1 MDQSRR
7 DNLQY
12 LFKPQSIGILGAS
25 SDLNKVSGRPLAY
38 MLRFGYPGKIY
49 PINPKYDEIAGVR
62 CYPSLNE
69 VPDDIDILMAIIPS
83 KAILP
88 NLETGLKKG
97 VKAAVIISGGFAET
111 GEKGRKLQDELSA
124 FARDSGMLIY
134 GPNTTGFLSL
144 VNRTVATFSQSLE
157 VIDDM
162 TPGKTGL
169 ITQSGAFG
177 AAIFVRAVRVGLGL
191 SHWAATGNE
200 ADLEFCDFLEYMVE
214 DSDTKVIAGFL
225 AGVEDGQKLMT
236 ALDRA
241 AQKEKP
247 VVLLKVGDT
256 EAGKRAA
263 HSHTGAIVG
272 STKAYEAAFKQKGVV
287 VARDIG
293 QLIDFSMALASTTLP
308 RGKKVGIMTESGGG
322 GVLLTERCAELGLE
336 VSEVRGST
344 REKLMEV
351 VPSLG
356 SVKNPVDLTGQSL
369 SNPALVKG
377 AVEVMFT
384 APDFD
389 MLVPLLL
396 MSKATAEQKARDLL
410 KIVNQ
415 DTDSQK
421 SVMVCWPEG
430 PKQWIQW
437 LMNKGIHVAVTPT
450 RCAHTLNAL
459 ATYAEFLKSYKGSQL
474 TASTAIP
481 NFPADRKEKAI
492 AIIQAAKQNGVSR
505 LGEYEAKKLLAA
517 YGIPVATEALAG
529 SLDEA
534 VEAADRIGYPVV
546 AKVISAD
553 IPHKTEAGVVALNID
568 SQDALR
574 QAYNQ
579 ILENAKANR
588 PDAVLEGILI
598 QEMISARGVEAIV
611 GVSREEPFGPAIMFG
626 LGGIF
631 VEILK
636 DVAIRVLPVTNKDV
650 QDMIQQIQG
659 FSILKGTRGYKPADV
674 AALTEVLLKSACLAD
689 ELKGEIA
696 ELDINP
702 LIVLEDGQGVKAVD
716 ALVML
721 HQDRTQKTEVR

>member
-1 MDQSRR
+1 
-7 DNLQY
+7 
-12 LFKPQSIGILGAS
+12 
-25 SDLNKVSGRPLAY
+25 
-38 MLRFGYPGKIY
+38 MLRFAYPGKIY
-49 PINPKYDEIAGVR
+49 PINPKYEEIAGVR
-62 CYPSLNE
+62 CYPNLSE
-69 VPDDIDILMAIIPS
+69 VPADIDILMAIIPS

-88 NLETGLKKG
+88 NLEIGLQKG

-111 GEKGRKLQDELSA
+111 GEKGRKLQAELSA
-124 FARDSGMLIY
+124 FARKSGMLIY

-162 TPGKTGL
+162 APGKTGL

-177 AAIFVRAVRVGLGL
+177 ATIFVRAVRVGLGL

-200 ADLEFCDFLEYMVE
+200 ADLEFCDFLEYMV
-214 DSDTKVIAGFL
+214 DDPDTEVIAGFL
-225 AGVEDGQKLMT
+225 AGVEDGQKLMR

-241 AQKEKP
+241 AQKGKP
-247 VVLLKVGDT
+247 VVLLKVGNT

-272 STKAYEAAFKQKGVV
+272 STKAYEAAFRQKGVV

-293 QLIDFSMALASTTLP
+293 QLIDFSMALASTALP

-322 GVLLTERCAELGLE
+322 GVLLTERCAQLGLE
-336 VSEVRGST
+336 VSEIHGST
-344 REKLMEV
+344 LEKLTQV

-377 AVEVMFT
+377 ALEVMFA

-415 DTDSQK
+415 RKDIQK
-421 SVMVCWPEG
+421 SLMVCWPEG

-437 LMNKGIHVAVTPT
+437 LMDKGIHVAVTPT
-450 RCAHTLNAL
+450 RCACTLNAL
-459 ATYAEFLKSYKGSQL
+459 ATYAEFLRHYESSQAA
-474 TASTAIP
+474 ASTGLP
-481 NFPADRKEKAI
+481 NFPVDRKERAFAVI
-492 AIIQAAKQNGVSR
+492 HAAKQKGTNR
-505 LGEYEAKKLLAA
+505 LSEYEAKKLLAA
-517 YGIPVATEALAG
+517 YGIPVTEEVLAA

-534 VEAADRIGYPVV
+534 VEAAGRIGYPVV
-546 AKVISAD
+546 AKVISEE
-553 IPHKTEAGVVALNID
+553 IPHKTEAGVVALNIN
-568 SQDALR
+568 SPDALQ

-579 ILENAKANR
+579 ILEKAKANR
-588 PDAVLEGILI
+588 PDAVLEGVLI
-598 QEMISARGVEAIV
+598 QEMVSAQGVETIV
-611 GVSREEPFGPAIMFG
+611 GVSREDPFGPTIMFG

-636 DVAIRVLPVTNKDV
+636 DVAIRILPVSQKDV
-650 QDMIQQIQG
+650 QDMIQQIEGARILQG
-659 FSILKGTRGYKPADV
+659 ARGRKPADV
-674 AALTEVLLKSACLAD
+674 AALAEVLLKTACLAD

-702 LIVLEDGQGVKAVD
+702 LIILEDARGVKAVD
-716 ALVML
+716 ALVLL
-721 HQDRTQKTEVR
+721 HQDRRQTTENR

>member
-1 MDQSRR
+1 
-7 DNLQY
+7 
-12 LFKPQSIGILGAS
+12 
-25 SDLNKVSGRPLAY
+25 
-38 MLRFGYPGKIY
+38 
-49 PINPKYDEIAGVR
+49 
-62 CYPSLNE
+62 
-69 VPDDIDILMAIIPS
+69 MAIIPS

-88 NLETGLKKG
+88 NLEIGLQKG

-111 GEKGRKLQDELSA
+111 GEKGRKLQAELSA
-124 FARDSGMLIY
+124 FARKSGMLIY

-162 TPGKTGL
+162 APGKTGL

-177 AAIFVRAVRVGLGL
+177 ATIFVRAVRVGLGL

-200 ADLEFCDFLEYMVE
+200 ADLEFCDFLEYMV
-214 DSDTKVIAGFL
+214 DDPDTEVIAGFL
-225 AGVEDGQKLMT
+225 AGVEDGQKLMR

-241 AQKEKP
+241 AQKGKP
-247 VVLLKVGDT
+247 VVLLKVGNT

-272 STKAYEAAFKQKGVV
+272 STKAYEAAFRQKGVV

-293 QLIDFSMALASTTLP
+293 QLIDFSMALASTALP

-322 GVLLTERCAELGLE
+322 GVLLTERCAQLGLE
-336 VSEVRGST
+336 VSEIHGST
-344 REKLMEV
+344 LEKLTQV

-377 AVEVMFT
+377 ALEVMFA

-415 DTDSQK
+415 RKDIQK
-421 SVMVCWPEG
+421 SLMVCWPEG

-437 LMNKGIHVAVTPT
+437 LMDKGIHVAVTPT
-450 RCAHTLNAL
+450 RCACTLNAL
-459 ATYAEFLKSYKGSQL
+459 ATYAEFLRHYESSQAA
-474 TASTAIP
+474 ASTGLP
-481 NFPADRKEKAI
+481 NFPVDRKEKAFAVI
-492 AIIQAAKQNGVSR
+492 HAAKQKGTNR
-505 LGEYEAKKLLAA
+505 LSEYEAKKLLAA
-517 YGIPVATEALAG
+517 YGIPVTEEVLAA

-534 VEAADRIGYPVV
+534 VEAAGRIGYPVV
-546 AKVISAD
+546 AKVISEE
-553 IPHKTEAGVVALNID
+553 IPHKTEAGVVALNIN
-568 SQDALR
+568 SPDALQ

-579 ILENAKANR
+579 ILEKAKANR
-588 PDAVLEGILI
+588 PDAVLEGVLI
-598 QEMISARGVEAIV
+598 QEMVSAQGVETIV
-611 GVSREEPFGPAIMFG
+611 GVSREDPFGPTIMFG

-636 DVAIRVLPVTNKDV
+636 DVAIRILPVSQKDV
-650 QDMIQQIQG
+650 QDMIQQIEGARILQG
-659 FSILKGTRGYKPADV
+659 ARGRKPADV
-674 AALTEVLLKSACLAD
+674 AALAEVLLKTACLAD

-702 LIVLEDGQGVKAVD
+702 LIILEDDRGAKAVD
-716 ALVML
+716 ALVL
-721 HQDRTQKTEVR
+721 LQ

>member
-1 MDQSRR
+1 
-7 DNLQY
+7 
-12 LFKPQSIGILGAS
+12 
-25 SDLNKVSGRPLAY
+25 
-38 MLRFGYPGKIY
+38 
-49 PINPKYDEIAGVR
+49 
-62 CYPSLNE
+62 
-69 VPDDIDILMAIIPS
+69 
-83 KAILP
+83 
-88 NLETGLKKG
+88 
-97 VKAAVIISGGFAET
+97 
-111 GEKGRKLQDELSA
+111 
-124 FARDSGMLIY
+124 MLIY

-162 TPGKTGL
+162 IPGKTGL

-177 AAIFVRAVRVGLGL
+177 ATIFVRAARVGLGL

-200 ADLEFCDFLEYMVE
+200 ADLEFCDFLEYMV
-214 DSDTKVIAGFL
+214 DDPDTKVIAGFL
-225 AGVEDGQKLMT
+225 AGVEDGQKLLN

-241 AQKEKP
+241 AQKDKP

-263 HSHTGAIVG
+263 HSHTGAILG
-272 STKAYEAAFKQKGVV
+272 SSEAYEAAFRQKGVV
-287 VARDIG
+287 VASDIG
-293 QLIDFSMALASTTLP
+293 QLIDFSMALASTALP

-336 VSEVRGST
+336 VSEIRGST
-344 REKLMEV
+344 RENLMQV

-377 AVEVMFT
+377 AIEVMFA

-396 MSKATAEQKARDLL
+396 MSKATAKQKANDLL
-410 KIVNQ
+410 EIINQ
-415 DTDSQK
+415 SKESEK
-421 SVMVCWPEG
+421 SIMVCWPEG

-437 LMNKGIHVAVTPT
+437 LMDKGIHVAVTPT
-450 RCAHTLNAL
+450 RCAQTLKAL
-459 ATYAEFLKSYKGSQL
+459 VTYAEFLRHYEG
-474 TASTAIP
+474 TGTVA
-481 NFPADRKEKAI
+481 PAALPDLPVDRKEKAFE
-492 AIIQAAKQNGVSR
+492 IINAVKQKGASR
-505 LGEYEAKKLLAA
+505 LDEYEAKKLLAA
-517 YGIPVATEALAG
+517 YGIPVAKEALAG

-534 VEAADRIGYPVV
+534 VEAAGRIGYPVV

-553 IPHKTEAGVVALNID
+553 IPHKTEAGVVALNIN
-568 SQDALR
+568 SQDALH

-579 ILENAKANR
+579 ILEKAKANH
-588 PDAVLEGILI
+588 PDAVLEGVLI
-598 QEMISARGVEAIV
+598 QEMISAQGAETIV
-611 GVSREEPFGPAIMFG
+611 GVSREDPFGPAMMFG

-636 DVAIRVLPVTNKDV
+636 DVAIRILPVSKKDV

-659 FSILKGTRGYKPADV
+659 VGILQGARGRKPSDL
-674 AALTEVLLKSACLAD
+674 AALVDVLLKTACLAD
-689 ELKGEIA
+689 ELKGEIT

-702 LIVLEDGQGVKAVD
+702 LIILEDGRGAKAVD
-716 ALVML
+716 ALVL
-721 HQDRTQKTEVR
+721 LQV

>member
-1 MDQSRR
+1 MDQTRR
-7 DNLQY
+7 KNLQH
-12 LFKPQSIGILGAS
+12 LFNPRSIGILGAS
-25 SDLNKVSGRPLAY
+25 ADLNKVSGRPLAY

-49 PINPKYDEIAGVR
+49 PINPKYEEIAGVR
-62 CYPSLNE
+62 CYPNLSE
-69 VPDDIDILMAIIPS
+69 VPADIDILMAIIPS

-88 NLETGLKKG
+88 NLEIGLQKG

-111 GEKGRKLQDELSA
+111 GEKGRKLQEKLSA
-124 FARDSGMLIY
+124 FARESGMLIY

-200 ADLEFCDFLEYMVE
+200 ADLEFCDFLEYMV
-214 DSDTKVIAGFL
+214 DDPDTEGIAGFL
-225 AGVEDGQKLMT
+225 AGVENGQKLLT

-241 AQKEKP
+241 AQKGKP
-247 VVLLKVGDT
+247 VILLKVGGT

-263 HSHTGAIVG
+263 YSHTGAIVG
-272 STKAYEAAFKQKGVV
+272 SSEAYEAAFRQKGVV

-293 QLIDFSMALASTTLP
+293 QLIDFSMALASTALP
-308 RGKKVGIMTESGGG
+308 RGNKVGIMTESGGG

-336 VSEVRGST
+336 VSEIRGST
-344 REKLMEV
+344 REKLMQV

-377 AVEVMFT
+377 AVEVML
-384 APDFD
+384 AAQDFH

-396 MSKATAEQKARDLL
+396 MSKATAEQKAGDLL

-415 DTDSQK
+415 SKGGKK
-421 SVMVCWPEG
+421 SIMVCWPEG
-430 PKQWIQW
+430 PKQWIRW
-437 LMNKGIHVAVTPT
+437 LMDKGIHVAVTPT
-450 RCAHTLNAL
+450 RCAQTLKAL
-459 ATYAEFLKSYKGSQL
+459 VTYAEFLRHYESSKAVAPTGL
-474 TASTAIP
+474 P
-481 NFPADRKEKAI
+481 NFPVDRKEKAFE
-492 AIIQAAKQNGVSR
+492 IINKVKQKGANR
-505 LGEYEAKKLLAA
+505 LSEYEAKKLLAA
-517 YGIPVATEALAG
+517 YGIPVAKEALAG

-534 VEAADRIGYPVV
+534 VEAAGRIGYPVV

-553 IPHKTEAGVVALNID
+553 IPHKTEAGVVTLNIN

-574 QAYNQ
+574 RAYNQ
-579 ILENAKANR
+579 ILEKAKADR
-588 PDAVLEGILI
+588 PDAVLEGVLI
-598 QEMISARGVEAIV
+598 QEMISAQGVETIV
-611 GVSREEPFGPAIMFG
+611 GVSREDPFGPAIMFG

-636 DVAIRVLPVTNKDV
+636 DVAIRVLPVSKEDV

-659 FSILKGTRGYKPADV
+659 FSILQGARGRKPADV
-674 AALTEVLLKSACLAD
+674 AALAEVLLKTACLVD
-689 ELKGEIA
+689 ELKGEIE

-702 LIVLEDGQGVKAVD
+702 LIILEDGRGVKAVD
-716 ALVML
+716 ALAL
-721 HQDRTQKTEVR
+721 LKQG